1 MRSATPLLLSLRPCF
16 ADLVF
21 AGLKRAELRR
31 RFAREAENRNVYI
44 YVTSPERQLRGGF
57 RVENVWTGTPEE
69 VWSEVSK
76 LAGVDKTDFDAYY
89 RGSTVAHALK
99 ISDVWEYANP
109 MDLEKLRTRFEK
121 FVVPQSWRYLKP
133 EEHRSFNR
141 MHKKAATPAVSIALM
156 P

>member
-21 AGLKRAELRR
+21 AGLKKAELRR
-31 RFAREAENRNVYI
+31 RFAKGAENRNVYI
-44 YVTSPERQLRGGF
+44 YVTSPEQQLRGGF

-76 LAGVDKTDFDAYY
+76 LAGIDKTDFDAYY
-89 RGSTVAHALK
+89 QGSTVAHALK
-99 ISDVWEYANP
+99 IANVWEYANP
-109 MDLEKLRTRFEK
+109 MDLEKLRTRFEN
-121 FVVPQSWRYLKP
+121 FVVPQSWRYVRP
-133 EEHRSFNR
+133 EEYRSFNR